1 MLLINFYKT
10 NLNYKIMNFNLARQY
25 FYQETQQPDQQIDL
39 AKAALYIAKEEY
51 PNLDPGEYLNALDTM
66 AAEIQERLPEQRY
79 PLRILQTINK
89 YLYDDLG
96 FTGNK
101 DDYYDP
107 RNSFLNDIIE
117 RRTGIPITLSLLYLE
132 IARRLDFP
140 MVGIGMPG
148 HFMIRPEFENV
159 GIFVD
164 AFNRGEIMFDE
175 DCEERLSQIYQ
186 QPISSIP
193 AELLQPVSNRQFLA
207 RMLTNLKMI
216 YLSRRN
222 FSSSVAAVERILWLF
237 PDAVMELRDRGL
249 LYYELERWQEASEDL
264 TTYLTRLPD
273 AEDADVIRQ
282 VLRQL
287 GK

>member
-1 MLLINFYKT
+1 
-10 NLNYKIMNFNLARQY
+10 MNFNLARQY
-25 FYQETQQPDQQIDL
+25 FYQEIQQPEPQIDL
-39 AKAALYIAKEEY
+39 GKAALYIAKEQY
-51 PNLDPGEYLNALDTM
+51 PNLDTEEYLNALDTM
-66 AAEIQERLPEQRY
+66 ATEIQERLPEQRY
-79 PLRILQTINK
+79 PLRTIQTINK

-101 DDYYDP
+101 KDYYDP
-107 RNSFLNDIIE
+107 RNSFLNDVIE

-216 YLSRRN
+216 YLSQRN
-222 FSSSVAAVERILWLF
+222 FSSSVAAVERILLLF

-249 LYYELERWQEASEDL
+249 LYYELARWQEASEDL
-264 TTYLTRLPD
+264 KTYLTRLPD
-273 AEDADVIRQ
+273 AEDAEVIRQ

-287 GK
+287 SVNNDQLP